1 MEEKVKTKN
10 EVLKEF
16 FNEVIEDVLDA
27 MMKSTSLKLSAIS
40 KELLIKRWSERILRR
55 EVV

>member
-16 FNEVIEDVLDA
+16 FNEVIEDVLDS
-27 MMKSTSLKLSAIS
+27 MMKSTSLKLSTIS

-55 EVV
+55 EVD